1 MTLGLHYQ
9 DIGGWNEMAGPDFAS
24 LLEKYDKSDMIGFTR
39 NFIQD
44 LNVAFSRDLE
54 LEIDRDWSGILCLG
68 MGGSAAGGMF
78 LSSLAENSGGLPFVV
93 WQDYGLPSWWGPDWL
108 ILATSYSGN
117 TEETLNG
124 VRTALEEGGI
134 VIGIS
139 SGGEL
144 EEILSDSEEGLCLSI
159 PSGQMP
165 RSAFGHIFG
174 TQLAVCWSLGILS
187 RPSDESLENMNNRLL
202 SASKSAD
209 IIEGDGRLSSM
220 VEGMKS
226 QGIGIVSAGEMKSAG
241 IRLANQINENSERFA
256 RPVTLPEM
264 NHNEIVPW
272 ARHAESQSLI
282 YLASPFT
289 NNRTVSRIEWMMK
302 NIEVTN
308 SWLVECEGESL
319 LESLLYAAHI
329 SDWISIALALINE
342 IDPSQMD
349 AIIGLKDY
357 LSKV

>member
-9 DIGGWNEMAGPDFAS
+9 DIGGWNEMADPDFAS
-24 LLEKYDKSDMIGFTR
+24 LFEKYDKSNMIGFTR
-39 NFIQD
+39 NFVED
-44 LNVAFSRDLE
+44 LNVAFAQDLD

-78 LSSLAENSGGLPFVV
+78 LSSLAENSGGLPFVI

-117 TEETLNG
+117 TEETLDG

-139 SGGEL
+139 SGGKL
-144 EEILSDSEEGLCLSI
+144 EEILTDSEDGLCLSI

-187 RPSDESLENMNNRLL
+187 RPSDENLENMNNRLL

-209 IIEGDGRLSSM
+209 IIEGDGHLSSM
-220 VEGMKS
+220 VAGMKS
-226 QGIGIVSAGEMKSAG
+226 QGIGIVSAGEMKPAG
-241 IRLANQINENSERFA
+241 IRLANQINESN
-256 RPVTLPEM
+256 M
-264 NHNEIVPW
+264 G
-272 ARHAESQSLI
+272 
-282 YLASPFT
+282 
-289 NNRTVSRIEWMMK
+289 
-302 NIEVTN
+302 
-308 SWLVECEGESL
+308 GESY
-319 LESLLYAAHI
+319 S
-329 SDWISIALALINE
+329 
-342 IDPSQMD
+342 
-349 AIIGLKDY
+349 
-357 LSKV
+357 